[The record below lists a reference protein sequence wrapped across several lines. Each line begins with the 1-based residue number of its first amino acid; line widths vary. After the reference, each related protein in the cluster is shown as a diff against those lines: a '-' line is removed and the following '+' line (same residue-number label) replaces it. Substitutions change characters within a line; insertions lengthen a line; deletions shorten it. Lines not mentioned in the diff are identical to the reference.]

1 MQSLVIAPHN
11 WGFFAREMCVL
22 ATEMNVVE
30 VLLFK
35 AKAKSQSKLCT
46 LFFLSLVN
54 TTKEN
59 VTVPLFVLTIPH

>member
-11 WGFFAREMCVL
+11 WGVFSREMSVL
-22 ATEMNVVE
+22 ASEMNVVE

-35 AKAKSQSKLCT
+35 AKSKSKLCI

>member
-11 WGFFAREMCVL
+11 WGFFSREMSVL
-22 ATEMNVVE
+22 TSEMNVVE

-35 AKAKSQSKLCT
+35 AKSKSKLCT

>member
-11 WGFFAREMCVL
+11 WGFFSREMSVL
-22 ATEMNVVE
+22 ASEMNVVE

-35 AKAKSQSKLCT
+35 AKSKSKLCT
-46 LFFLSLVN
+46 LFFLSFVN

>member
-11 WGFFAREMCVL
+11 WGFFSREMSVL
-22 ATEMNVVE
+22 TSEINVVE
-30 VLLFK
+30 ALLFK
-35 AKAKSQSKLCT
+35 AKSNSKLCT

>member
-11 WGFFAREMCVL
+11 WGFFAREMSVL
-22 ATEMNVVE
+22 ASEMNVVE

-35 AKAKSQSKLCT
+35 AKSKSKLCT

>member
-11 WGFFAREMCVL
+11 WGIFSREMSVL
-22 ATEMNVVE
+22 ASEMNVVE

-35 AKAKSQSKLCT
+35 AKSKSKLYT

>member
-22 ATEMNVVE
+22 ASEMNVVE

-35 AKAKSQSKLCT
+35 AKSKSKLCT
-46 LFFLSLVN
+46 LF
-54 TTKEN
+54 
-59 VTVPLFVLTIPH
+59 VTLFGKTGLNEICVEKHFNAF

>member
-11 WGFFAREMCVL
+11 WGFFSREMSVL
-22 ATEMNVVE
+22 TSEINVVE

-35 AKAKSQSKLCT
+35 AKSKSKLYT